1 MELNNMSGSAMTD
14 SFLLLSNGSALNTSP
29 LLKLADLVGSGTDIQ
44 FSQRTSDPTNLSS
57 GSLWYNHDD
66 PHLEY

>member
-1 MELNNMSGSAMTD
+1 
-14 SFLLLSNGSALNTSP
+14 LSNGSALNTSP